1 MVQFLAN
8 IFFNKE
14 KNIVIKF
21 SIINTVYITHTHKQ
35 KKTDSESDNSCKCI
49 TSSKIRIIQS
59 YINRTILYE

>member
-21 SIINTVYITHTHKQ
+21 SIINTVYITHTHTN
-35 KKTDSESDNSCKCI
+35 KKKLIVNL
-49 TSSKIRIIQS
+49 
-59 YINRTILYE
+59 TIVVNA